1 MTVTTGSSL
10 DNVRALYDHHRSVS
24 MGKASFTQG
33 IDTSPYNGCIGA
45 LTVCRKGPTQPM
57 STPSLLFF
65 AGLAVAMVY
74 CYLGIRRQ
82 WGPPW
87 RIAAIGTALCAIA
100 MSLVLATNNNADPLL
115 AIVYGVPLGAVLA
128 IVTII
133 AAMYFTRQSARTAEV
148 DDDSDA

>member
-1 MTVTTGSSL
+1 
-10 DNVRALYDHHRSVS
+10 
-24 MGKASFTQG
+24 
-33 IDTSPYNGCIGA
+33 
-45 LTVCRKGPTQPM
+45 M

-87 RIAAIGTALCAIA
+87 RISAVGTALCAVA
-100 MSLVLATNNNADPLL
+100 MSLVLATNTNADPLL

-133 AAMYFTRQSARTAEV
+133 AALYFTRQSARPLA
-148 DDDSDA
+148 SDEEQDG

>member
-1 MTVTTGSSL
+1 
-10 DNVRALYDHHRSVS
+10 
-24 MGKASFTQG
+24 
-33 IDTSPYNGCIGA
+33 
-45 LTVCRKGPTQPM
+45 M

-87 RIAAIGTALCAIA
+87 RVAAVGTALCAIA

-133 AAMYFTRQSARTAEV
+133 AALYFTRQSARTSE
-148 DDDSDA
+148 DYDDSGA